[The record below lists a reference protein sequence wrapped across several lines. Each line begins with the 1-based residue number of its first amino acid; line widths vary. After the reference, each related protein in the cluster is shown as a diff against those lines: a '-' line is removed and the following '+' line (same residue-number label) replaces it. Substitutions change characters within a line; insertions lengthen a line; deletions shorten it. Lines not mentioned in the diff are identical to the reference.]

1 MSAKTDHD
9 SLDQSAIADVT
20 VEPSNRHVSARL
32 KQAVRRSG
40 GNQAVATRAGIAL
53 STLNAYLAGRDMKL
67 SFMVALA
74 KVCDVNI
81 AWLAT
86 GEGPMSGPAPSA
98 AMPPENQQISAISER
113 HDFATPPPL
122 TTFGSLDVERIGKA
136 VEAAIALVSR
146 ADRPPTAAKLGQL
159 VLLLY
164 DNFEFK

>member
-1 MSAKTDHD
+1 MTEEA
-9 SLDQSAIADVT
+9 A
-20 VEPSNRHVSARL
+20 NRHVAARL
-32 KQAVRRSG
+32 KQAVRKSG
-40 GNQAVATRAGIAL
+40 GNQVVATKAGIAV
-53 STLNAYLAGRDMKL
+53 STLNNYLAGRDMKL